1 MLGFCLIG
9 APISR
14 INSFTF
20 TEAGSLHRPLQVK
33 QTHLYTGTCQIEM
46 VVKSSMYR
54 EIYIVYQIL
63 VTKPGVKRPLRKWKR
78 SLEIILKWIL
88 K

>member
-1 MLGFCLIG
+1 MIGFCLIG

-20 TEAGSLHRPLQVK
+20 TEAGRLHRPLQVK
-33 QTHLYTGTCQIEM
+33 QTTHLYTGTCQIEM
-46 VVKSSMYR
+46 AVKSSMYR

-63 VTKPGVKRPLRKWKR
+63 VTKPEVKGPLRK
-78 SLEIILKWIL
+78 
-88 K
+88 